1 MDRSDTNERPHDI
14 PEDTSLGSLLR
25 RAREER
31 NIDLDEA
38 VRATRIRRQNL
49 EALENDEWSKLPSEV
64 FVKGF
69 LKSYAGFL
77 GLDKEMVLN
86 YYLKASPLEKYRP
99 HPLREISMQPRK
111 WYLIILIPILAL
123 SLIGS
128 IVYLKRKNISIV
140 GKAFDYLV
148 TQSLVEEKEYAAE
161 RGADTMKEGVPSED
175 AEAAGETALLTER
188 AQGPEVVEEP
198 AVPKGT
204 ELAAGEE
211 GKTALLT
218 ETPRGPEVVEEP
230 PVLQEAGGEGPP
242 SARFTLAAQVNNP
255 TWIAIYI
262 DDGPV
267 REYLFQPGDTMKW
280 TADKGFD
287 ILVGNAAGIEFFLN
301 GKEVGYLGPEGKV
314 VRLKLPEG
322 M

>member
-1 MDRSDTNERPHDI
+1 MDRSDNTEKPRDI

-25 RAREER
+25 KAREER

-86 YYLKASPLEKYRP
+86 YYLKASPLEKYKP
-99 HPLREISMQPRK
+99 HALREISLQPRR
-111 WYLIILIPILAL
+111 WHLIILIPILAL
-123 SLIGS
+123 GLIGS

-148 TQSLVEEKEYAAE
+148 TKSLVEEKEYAVE
-161 RGADTMKEGVPSED
+161 QGADTMKVGVPSED
-175 AEAAGETALLTER
+175 KVAAEETALLAET

-198 AVPKGT
+198 AVIKGT
-204 ELAAGEE
+204 EAAAVEE
-211 GKTALLT
+211 GETALLA
-218 ETPRGPEVVEEP
+218 ETAQGPEVVEEP
-230 PVLQEAGGEGPP
+230 AVLEGLESERPP
-242 SARFTLAAQVNNP
+242 SPRFTLRAQVNNR

-262 DDGPV
+262 DDGPAK
-267 REYLFQPGDTMKW
+267 EYLFQPGDTMKW

-287 ILVGNAAGIEFFLN
+287 ILVGNAAGIDFFLN

>member
-1 MDRSDTNERPHDI
+1 MDRSETNERPHDI
-14 PEDTSLGSLLR
+14 SEDRNLGSLLR

-49 EALENDEWSKLPSEV
+49 EALENEEWSKLPSEV

-123 SLIGS
+123 CLIGS

-161 RGADTMKEGVPSED
+161 RGADTMEEGVPSED
-175 AEAAGETALLTER
+175 EEAAGEAALLTER
-188 AQGPEVVEEP
+188 A
-198 AVPKGT
+198 
-204 ELAAGEE
+204 
-211 GKTALLT
+211 
-218 ETPRGPEVVEEP
+218 RGPEVVEEP
-230 PVLQEAGGEGPP
+230 SALEEAGGERPL
-242 SARFTLAAQVNNP
+242 SARFTLTAQVNNP

-262 DDGPV
+262 DDAPV
-267 REYLFQPGDTMKW
+267 KEYLFQPGDTMKW

>member
-1 MDRSDTNERPHDI
+1 MDRSETNERPHDI
-14 PEDTSLGSLLR
+14 PEDRNLGSLLR

-49 EALENDEWSKLPSEV
+49 EALENEEWSKLPSEV

-123 SLIGS
+123 CLIGS

-161 RGADTMKEGVPSED
+161 RGADTMEEGVPSED
-175 AEAAGETALLTER
+175 EEAAGEAALLTER
-188 AQGPEVVEEP
+188 ARGPEVVEEP
-198 AVPKGT
+198 AVSKVT

-211 GKTALLT
+211 GEAALLT
-218 ETPRGPEVVEEP
+218 ERARGPEVVEEP
-230 PVLQEAGGEGPP
+230 SVLEEAGGERPL
-242 SARFTLAAQVNNP
+242 SARFTLTAQVNNP

-262 DDGPV
+262 DDAPV
-267 REYLFQPGDTMKW
+267 KEYLFQPGDTMKW

>member
-1 MDRSDTNERPHDI
+1 MERSDNTEKPRDI

-25 RAREER
+25 KAREER

-38 VRATRIRRQNL
+38 VRATRIRRKNL

-69 LKSYAGFL
+69 LRSYAGFL

-86 YYLKASPLEKYRP
+86 YYSKASPLEKYKP
-99 HPLREISMQPRK
+99 HALREISLQPRR
-111 WYLIILIPILAL
+111 WHLIILIAILAL

-148 TQSLVEEKEYAAE
+148 TRSLVEEKEYTVE
-161 RGADTMKEGVPSED
+161 QGADTMKEGVPSED
-175 AEAAGETALLTER
+175 KEVTEESALLAET
-188 AQGPEVVEEP
+188 AQGPEVVEEL
-198 AVPKGT
+198 AVL
-204 ELAAGEE
+204 E
-211 GKTALLT
+211 
-218 ETPRGPEVVEEP
+218 GPE
-230 PVLQEAGGEGPP
+230 GERPP
-242 SARFTLAAQVNNP
+242 SPRFTLTAHVSNR

-262 DDGPV
+262 DDGPAK
-267 REYLFQPGDTMKW
+267 EYLFQRGDTMKW

-287 ILVGNAAGIEFFLN
+287 ILVGNAAGIDFLLN

>member
-1 MDRSDTNERPHDI
+1 MDRSDNTEKPRDI

-25 RAREER
+25 KAREER

-64 FVKGF
+64 FIKGF

-86 YYLKASPLEKYRP
+86 YYSKASPLEKYKP
-99 HPLREISMQPRK
+99 HALREISLQPRR
-111 WYLIILIPILAL
+111 WHLIILIPILAL

-148 TQSLVEEKEYAAE
+148 TQSLVEEKEKAVE
-161 RGADTMKEGVPSED
+161 QGADTMKVGVPSED
-175 AEAAGETALLTER
+175 KVAAEETALLAET

-198 AVPKGT
+198 AVIKGT
-204 ELAAGEE
+204 EAA
-211 GKTALLT
+211 A
-218 ETPRGPEVVEEP
+218 VEEALSP
-230 PVLQEAGGEGPP
+230 
-242 SARFTLAAQVNNP
+242 RFILRAQVNNL

-262 DDGPV
+262 DDGPAK
-267 REYLFQPGDTMKW
+267 EYLFQPGDTMKW

-287 ILVGNAAGIEFFLN
+287 ILVGNAAGIDFFLN

>member
-49 EALENDEWSKLPSEV
+49 EALENEEWSKLPSEV

-175 AEAAGETALLTER
+175 EEAAGETALLTER
-188 AQGPEVVEEP
+188 ARGPEVVEEP
-198 AVPKGT
+198 AVL
-204 ELAAGEE
+204 E
-211 GKTALLT
+211 
-218 ETPRGPEVVEEP
+218 
-230 PVLQEAGGEGPP
+230 EAGGEGPP
-242 SARFTLAAQVNNP
+242 SARFTLTAQVNNP

>member
-86 YYLKASPLEKYRP
+86 YYLKASPSEKYRP

-123 SLIGS
+123 SFVGS

-140 GKAFDYLV
+140 GKAFEYLV

-161 RGADTMKEGVPSED
+161 REDDTMKEGLPSED
-175 AEAAGETALLTER
+175 EEAAGETALLTER
-188 AQGPEVVEEP
+188 ARGPEVVEEP

-211 GKTALLT
+211 AETALLT
-218 ETPRGPEVVEEP
+218 ERARGPEVVEEP

-242 SARFTLAAQVNNP
+242 SARFTLTAQINNP

>member
-49 EALENDEWSKLPSEV
+49 EALENEEWSKLPSEV

-175 AEAAGETALLTER
+175 EEAAGETALLTER
-188 AQGPEVVEEP
+188 ARGPEVVEEP
-198 AVPKGT
+198 AVL
-204 ELAAGEE
+204 E
-211 GKTALLT
+211 
-218 ETPRGPEVVEEP
+218 
-230 PVLQEAGGEGPP
+230 EAGGERPP
-242 SARFTLAAQVNNP
+242 SARFTLTAQVNNP

-267 REYLFQPGDTMKW
+267 KEYLFQPGDTMKW

-287 ILVGNAAGIEFFLN
+287 ILVGNAAGIELFLN